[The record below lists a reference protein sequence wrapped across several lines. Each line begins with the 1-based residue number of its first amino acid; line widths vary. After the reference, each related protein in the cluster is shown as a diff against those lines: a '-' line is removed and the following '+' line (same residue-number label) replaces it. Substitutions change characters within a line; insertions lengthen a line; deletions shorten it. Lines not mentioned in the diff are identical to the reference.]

1 MAEHRVLMIAYYF
14 PPLGGAGVQRT
25 VKFVK
30 YLPQFGWQPQVLT
43 AWASRYYTRDASLS
57 KELPADLSVSRAFAW
72 NPILPSARLN
82 RLFNPLWRWIFT
94 PDTLASW
101 LPAGARLGARL
112 LAQQPFDVIYSS
124 APPYTGHLI
133 ALRLKLATSKPWV
146 ADFRDP
152 WTQNPF
158 LRYPSA
164 FHERQNR
171 AWEQAVLSEADRVI
185 SPSPPI
191 TEDLMRLVPD
201 EPAAKFATIYNGY
214 DPEDWAGQPEYAR
227 SDKFTVTYTGSLYGD
242 RNAGPFLDALGRLL
256 GDGSLPRE
264 RIEIQFVGNTGV
276 KPEIER
282 RGLGDVVQACGYRTH
297 PETVGYQR
305 QADLLLLILPTS
317 GGEGAVSGKI
327 FEYLGSRR
335 PILALVPPGGA
346 AAGLIREAGAGFI
359 VPPEDVDAIAGAMRQ
374 MYEAWTDGRLGETMD
389 RQVIGQYDRRF
400 LTGRLAGYFDALIG
414 EGKT

>member
-30 YLPQFGWQPQVLT
+30 YLPQFGWQPHVLT
-43 AWASRYYTRDASLS
+43 AWASRYYTHDASLS
-57 KELPADLSVSRAFAW
+57 KDLPADLPVSRAFAW

-82 RLFNPLWRWIFT
+82 RLISPLWRWILT
-94 PDTLASW
+94 PDSLASW
-101 LPAGARLGARL
+101 LPGGARLGAR
-112 LAQQPFDVIYSS
+112 V
-124 APPYTGHLI
+124 
-133 ALRLKLATSKPWV
+133 LR
-146 ADFRDP
+146 
-152 WTQNPF
+152 
-158 LRYPSA
+158 
-164 FHERQNR
+164 
-171 AWEQAVLSEADRVI
+171 EADRVI

-191 TEDLMRLVPD
+191 TEDLMQLVPD
-201 EPAAKFATIYNGY
+201 QPAAKFATIYNGY

-327 FEYLGSRR
+327 FEYLGSGR

-359 VPPEDVDAIAGAMRQ
+359 VPPEDVDAIAGALRQ
-374 MYEAWTDGRLGETMD
+374 MYEAWTAGRWRETMD